1 MWIWFSSSEP
11 SSRMRVVRGASPA
24 DVLQRR
30 FGSLH
35 HNIYT
40 CSIKKKNLPI
50 GGALYNRRRGDGDVE
65 PSRRKPK
72 IRRCDPPPATRAP
85 YLLRG
90 SNCRGIPSATAQ
102 IQPRTAPIREW
113 RSFSPRPGSCV
124 RFAASLC
131 KEPVAPAFP
140 LAVTSLPF
148 RSSKCPHN

>member
-1 MWIWFSSSEP
+1 MGKFVLYTAEEYNVSFPSDLFEIFFFSCDD
-11 SSRMRVVRGASPA
+11 G
-24 DVLQRR
+24 
-30 FGSLH
+30 
-35 HNIYT
+35 
-40 CSIKKKNLPI
+40 
-50 GGALYNRRRGDGDVE
+50 RRGDGDVE
-65 PSRRKPK
+65 PRRRKPK
-72 IRRCDPPPATRAP
+72 IRRCAPPPATRAP

-131 KEPVAPAFP
+131 EEPVAPAFP
-140 LAVTSLPF
+140 SAVTSLPF